1 MIAARIARRLA
12 RKAVKPMALYLV
24 ELQLASSQAREQDVI
39 TARCV
44 TVSLEREERKRQV
57 ELIARRNL
65 IRSW

>member
-12 RKAVKPMALYLV
+12 RKAWKPVALYLV

-39 TARCV
+39 TARGV